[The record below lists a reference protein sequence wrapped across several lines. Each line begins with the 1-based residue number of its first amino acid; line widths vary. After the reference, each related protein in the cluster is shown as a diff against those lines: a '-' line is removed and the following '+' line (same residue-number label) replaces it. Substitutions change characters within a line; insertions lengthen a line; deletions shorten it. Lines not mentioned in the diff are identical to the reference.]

1 MDAHSTDVETEF
13 ISKEAVID
21 MIEDVITH
29 PVNNHPDNSQV
40 IALYKKIRVM
50 TGIRLIDFM

>member
-1 MDAHSTDVETEF
+1 MEDHSTDVETEF

-21 MIEDVITH
+21 MIEDVIMH
-29 PVNNHPDNSQV
+29 PVKEHPDNSQV